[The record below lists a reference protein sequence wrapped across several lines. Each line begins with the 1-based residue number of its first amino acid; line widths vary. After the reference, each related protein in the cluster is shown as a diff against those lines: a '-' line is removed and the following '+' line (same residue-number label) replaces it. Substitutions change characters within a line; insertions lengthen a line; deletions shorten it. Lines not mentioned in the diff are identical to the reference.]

1 MTAAE
6 RKAAREDE
14 EFRVNKMVE
23 IEVIKADK
31 KNNRLTLLIR
41 KSNAP
46 FVNAVRRAIVESVP
60 TMAIEDVEIRKN
72 SSVLY
77 DEVIAHRLGLLPL
90 TTDLESYNLPLKCKC
105 NGEGCASC
113 QVKLTLEA
121 EGPGIITASE
131 IKSKDPKV
139 KPVFPETPIVKL
151 LKGQK
156 VEVEATAMLGTGKV
170 HAKWNPA
177 HVWYKHKPI
186 LKIGSVK
193 EPQKV
198 VDACPPGVFEIKN
211 GKLVANEEKL
221 LTTDLA
227 GLAEEAS
234 NGEVKIEKSD
244 DFVMFIESFGQLDC
258 KEILEQATKSLD
270 EDLEEFE
277 KLLKEIKG

>member
-1 MTAAE
+1 MT
-6 RKAAREDE
+6 
-14 EFRVNKMVE
+14 E

-31 KNNRLTLLIR
+31 KSNKLTILIK
-41 KSNAP
+41 KSNAQ
-46 FVNAVRRAIVESVP
+46 FVNAIRRAIMENVP

-72 SSVLY
+72 GSVLY

-90 TTDLESYNLPLKCKC
+90 TTDLGSYNLPSQCKC

-113 QVKLTLEA
+113 QVKLMLEA

-139 KPVFPETPIVKL
+139 KPVFAETPIVKL

-156 VEVEATAMLGTGKV
+156 VEIEATAMLGTGKA
-170 HAKWNPA
+170 HAKWSPA

-186 LKIGSVK
+186 VRMGNVK
-193 EPQKV
+193 DPHKV
-198 VDACPPGVFEIKN
+198 AESCPPGVFEVKN
-211 GKLVANEEKL
+211 GKLTVNEEKL

-227 GLAEEAS
+227 GLAEEIS
-234 NGEVKIEKSD
+234 GKEVTLENSD

-258 KEILEQATKSLD
+258 KEILEQAAKSLD
-270 EDLEEFE
+270 EDLEQFE
-277 KLLKEIKG
+277 NLLKEKD

>member
-1 MTAAE
+1 
-6 RKAAREDE
+6 
-14 EFRVNKMVE
+14 MVE
-23 IEVIKADK
+23 IEVVKADK
-31 KNNRLTLLIR
+31 KGNKLTLLL
-41 KSNAP
+41 KKTDAP
-46 FVNAVRRAIVESVP
+46 FVNAVRRAISESVP

-77 DEVIAHRLGLLPL
+77 DEVVAHRLGLLPL
-90 TTDLESYNLPLKCKC
+90 ATDIESYNLPTKCKC

-121 EGPGIITASE
+121 EGPGIVTASE

-156 VEVEATAMLGTGKV
+156 VELEATAMLGTGNV
-170 HAKWNPA
+170 HSKWKPA

-186 LKIGSVK
+186 VKIGNVK
-193 EPQKV
+193 EPHRV
-198 VDACPPGVFEIKN
+198 VEACPPGVFEIKN

-221 LTTDLA
+221 LVTDLA

-234 NGEVKIEKSD
+234 DGEVTIEKSD

-258 KEILEQATKSLD
+258 KEILEQAVKALD
-270 EDLEEFE
+270 GNLEEFE
-277 KLLKEIKG
+277 KLLKGAEAKE

>member
-1 MTAAE
+1 MA
-6 RKAAREDE
+6 
-14 EFRVNKMVE
+14 E

-31 KNNRLTLLIR
+31 KNNKLTILV
-41 KSNAP
+41 KKTNAS
-46 FVNAVRRAIVESVP
+46 FINAVRRAILESVP

-90 TTDLESYNLPLKCKC
+90 TTDIESYNLPSKCKC

-121 EGPGIITASE
+121 EGPGTITASE
-131 IKSKDPKV
+131 IKSKDPKI

-156 VEVEATAMLGTGKV
+156 IEIEATAVLGTGKD
-170 HAKWNPA
+170 HSKWSPA
-177 HVWYKHKPI
+177 HTWYKHRPI
-186 LKIGSVK
+186 VKIGNVK
-193 EPQKV
+193 DPQKV
-198 VDACPPGVFEIKN
+198 AESCPPGVFEVKN
-211 GKLVANEEKL
+211 GKLTVNEEKL

-244 DFVMFIESFGQLDC
+244 DFVMFMESFGQLNC
-258 KEILEQATKSLD
+258 KEILEQAAKSLD
-270 EDLEEFE
+270 ENLEEFE
-277 KLLKEIKG
+277 KLLKEAKE